1 MVEVQAEV
9 ALLFLWLKAGVS
21 KFVLEHHGLVGEN
34 ASFHPARA
42 RLVVSRIR
50 KSKAG
55 KRQCWQGFLQLS
67 TRYGKTGAS
76 RKLDTP
82 SIYVALSGKHR
93 NLLQID
99 GNLETPA

>member
-1 MVEVQAEV
+1 
-9 ALLFLWLKAGVS
+9 LWLKAGVS
-21 KFVLEHHGLVGEN
+21 RFVLEHHGFVGEN
-34 ASFHPARA
+34 ASFHPAHGA
-42 RLVVSRIR
+42 TGCFQITQIES
-50 KSKAG
+50 G

-67 TRYGKTGAS
+67 AHYGETGAS

-93 NLLQID
+93 HLLQID